1 MTKNLCYNY
10 NFNCKILFYNKLQQL
25 SMAMALENSKII
37 SRSAKKLILISNN
50 YLQL

>member
-1 MTKNLCYNY
+1 MTKKLFNIFFNY
-10 NFNCKILFYNKLQQL
+10 KFLFYNKLQQL